1 LVELNTS
8 DGIRRIL
15 QTTPRPDVPLAEAA
29 KKDSRERMAAPLF
42 GLILSPSMNQGLSA
56 SYLVKKVV
64 RGSIA
69 DEAGLSEQDPVS
81 IRGFK
86 LAEKDGYALLDI
98 NVKKRRMGYL
108 ETYMRLPALLD
119 SPDTL

>member
-1 LVELNTS
+1 M
-8 DGIRRIL
+8 
-15 QTTPRPDVPLAEAA
+15 PLAEAA
-29 KKDSRERMAAPLF
+29 KKDSRERLVAPLF
-42 GLILSPSMNQGLSA
+42 GLILSPPTNKGLSA

-64 RGSIA
+64 RGSAA

-81 IRGFK
+81 IRSLRF
-86 LAEKDGYALLDI
+86 EEDEGYVLLDI

-108 ETYMRLPALLD
+108 DTFMRLLALLD